1 LWKEG
6 RKKERNFLLKIEWLA
21 FIFGSLS
28 SPPPPHPPLYAMGP
42 ILISLEVSMIK
53 LVSNLVII
61 ISIKLNKMLTPAH
74 KDGKIK

>member
-1 LWKEG
+1 MACIHLWKS
-6 RKKERNFLLKIEWLA
+6 IVP
-21 FIFGSLS
+21 
-28 SPPPPHPPLYAMGP
+28 PPPPHPALYAVGP
-42 ILISLEVSMIK
+42 ILISLEVSIIK